1 MSNGITLV
9 ALIITIIILIILAA
23 VTIFAFRDSK
33 LIEVAING
41 TTNYANAQ
49 AVEESIMLEL
59 SDRLD
64 KELEKIE
71 SAQGGKGEQEE
82 GGNEGTTEGKLTVEA
97 AKQIINGSNLKDYL
111 GEEVEYTPEAG
122 GTWRVFY
129 YDEMGYFG
137 TAKTL
142 YLKRDYDDRT
152 EKLISIL
159 SDTPTEETMEI
170 MRKMNPLWADSPL
183 SMDKLNHNELAIT
196 YLCDQTLWSE
206 FLTGDASFVVGGPS
220 VEMFMRSYN
229 ICVGKTNALVCKMG
243 SAYGYLVGY
252 NDIFS
257 GSGCSTPASSMDV
270 SLANGM
276 YGGQWGTWFVSPA
289 DHLYVD
295 LVYAERWWRIE
306 FQFVYLG

>member
-82 GGNEGTTEGKLTVEA
+82 GGNEGTAEGKLTVEA

-142 YLKRDYDDRT
+142 YLKRDYDDST

-159 SDTPTEETMEI
+159 SDTPTEETLELMK
-170 MRKMNPLWADSPL
+170 KMNPLWAESPL
-183 SMDKLNHNELAIT
+183 SMDKLNHNELAIS
-196 YLCDQTLWSE
+196 YLCDQTIWSE
-206 FLTGDASFVVGGPS
+206 YLTNDASFVLGGPS

-229 ICVGKTNALVCKMG
+229 ICVGKTNALVCEIGKYSGYRIGRNG
-243 SAYGYLVGY
+243 SYENGGW
-252 NDIFS
+252 
-257 GSGCSTPASSMDV
+257 
-270 SLANGM
+270 SLPRLTVNTEVANGM
-276 YGGQWGTWFVSPA
+276 YGGINWTPLASPSA
-289 DHLYVD
+289 ISYDDILATH
-295 LVYAERWWRIE
+295 R
-306 FQFVYLG
+306 